1 VTEGSGRRGPGNPQ
15 AVPRSDKE
23 APQGG
28 APVGRA
34 PLPPAR
40 VTVLGPG
47 GVGGLLA
54 GLLARRGDRVTCLAP
69 PATAAHL
76 AANGLELRSP
86 ALGDARVAVE
96 AATRLDHP
104 VDVCFVTVKAAQLGA
119 AVEAV
124 PAGALGDGLVVPF
137 LNGIDHVA
145 WLRGRYPPDQVVAG
159 TIRVESTRVG
169 PGVIEHASPF
179 AVVELAAGKAPRVRV
194 EELAARLAE
203 TGLDVT
209 VRDDEATTL
218 WSKLAVLAPIALVT
232 TWTAAPFG
240 EARAGHRDEL
250 AAVTHEIARAARAD
264 GVELDPAAILAII
277 DQFPDGHRSSMQKDA
292 TAGRPIELDAIGGT
306 ILRAADRAGTGAPVT
321 ARLVADLRER
331 FG

>member
-1 VTEGSGRRGPGNPQ
+1 M
-15 AVPRSDKE
+15 AD
-23 APQGG
+23 
-28 APVGRA
+28 

-40 VTVLGPG
+40 VAVLGPG

-54 GLLARRGDRVTCLAP
+54 ALLARRGDRVTCLAP

-104 VDVCFVTVKAAQLGA
+104 VDICFVTVKAAQLGA

-179 AVVELAAGKAPRVRV
+179 AVVELAAGKAPRAPGGSGGPGRLPRWDRV
-194 EELAARLAE
+194 EELGARLAE

-232 TWTAAPFG
+232 TWAEAPFG
-240 EARAGHRDEL
+240 EARAGHWEE
-250 AAVTHEIARAARAD
+250 AVAVAHEIVAAATAD
-264 GVELDPAAILAII
+264 GVELDEQAIVGVLERI
-277 DQFPDGHRSSMQKDA
+277 PDGMRSSMQKDA
-292 TAGRPIELDAIGGT
+292 AAGRPIELDAIGGT
-306 ILRAADRAGTGAPVT
+306 ILRAADRADTEAPVT
-321 ARLVADLRER
+321 ARLVAGLRER
-331 FG
+331 SG

>member
-1 VTEGSGRRGPGNPQ
+1 V
-15 AVPRSDKE
+15 AD
-23 APQGG
+23 
-28 APVGRA
+28 

-40 VTVLGPG
+40 VAVLGPG
-47 GVGGLLA
+47 GVGGLVA
-54 GLLARRGDRVTCLAP
+54 ALLARRGDRVTCLAP

-86 ALGDARVAVE
+86 ALGDVRVRVA

-104 VDVCFVTVKAAQLGA
+104 VEVCFVTVKAAQLA
-119 AVEAV
+119 AAAETV
-124 PAGALGDGLVVPF
+124 PAELLGDGLVVPF
-137 LNGIDHVA
+137 LNGVDHVA

-179 AVVELAAGKAPRVRV
+179 AVVELAAAKAPRDRV

-203 TGLDVT
+203 TGLEVT
-209 VRDDEATTL
+209 VRDDEAATL
-218 WSKLAVLAPIALVT
+218 WAKLAVLAPIALVT

-250 AAVTHEIARAARAD
+250 VAVTGEIARAARAD
-264 GVELDPAAILAII
+264 GVELDPAAILAVL
-277 DQFPDGHRSSMQKDA
+277 DGLPEAMRSSMQKDA
-292 TAGRPIELDAIGGT
+292 AAGRPIELDAIGGT
-306 ILRAADRAGTGAPVT
+306 ILRAADRAGADAPVT
-321 ARLVADLRER
+321 ARLVADLRDR
-331 FG
+331 YG

>member
-1 VTEGSGRRGPGNPQ
+1 VTEPH
-15 AVPRSDKE
+15 
-23 APQGG
+23 
-28 APVGRA
+28 
-34 PLPPAR
+34 LPPAR
-40 VTVLGPG
+40 VAVLGPG

-54 GLLARRGDRVTCLAP
+54 ALLARRGDQVTCLAP

-76 AANGLELRSP
+76 AAHGLELRSP

-104 VDVCFVTVKAAQLGA
+104 VDVCFVTVKAGQLA
-119 AVEAV
+119 EAVEAV
-124 PAGALGDGLVVPF
+124 PPRVLGDGLVVPF

-169 PGVIEHASPF
+169 PGLIEHVSPF
-179 AVVELAAGKAPRVRV
+179 AVVELAVGKTPRARV
-194 EELAARLAE
+194 EELGARLAE

-209 VRDDEATTL
+209 VRDDEASTL

-232 TWTAAPFG
+232 TWTAAPYG
-240 EARAGHRDEL
+240 EARAGHRDEV
-250 AAVTHEIARAARAD
+250 AGVVHEIVQAARAD
-264 GVELDPAAILAII
+264 GVELDEAAVLAVLEKV
-277 DQFPDGHRSSMQKDA
+277 PDAMRSSMQKDA
-292 TAGRPIELDAIGGT
+292 AAGRPIELDAIGAT
-306 ILRAADRAGTGAPVT
+306 ILRAADRAGTDAPVT

>member
-1 VTEGSGRRGPGNPQ
+1 M
-15 AVPRSDKE
+15 SD
-23 APQGG
+23 
-28 APVGRA
+28 

-40 VTVLGPG
+40 VAVLGPG

-54 GLLARRGDRVTCLAP
+54 ALLARRGDQVTCLAP

-76 AANGLELRSP
+76 AGHGLELRSP

-96 AATRLDHP
+96 AASRLEHP
-104 VDVCFVTVKAAQLGA
+104 VDAVLVTVKAAQLEA
-119 AVEAV
+119 AVDAV
-124 PAGALGDGLVVPF
+124 PAGSLGDGLVVPF

-179 AVVELAAGKAPRVRV
+179 AVVELAVGKTPRERV
-194 EELAARLAE
+194 EELGARLAG

-232 TWTAAPFG
+232 TWAEAPFG
-240 EARAGHRDEL
+240 EARAGHWEEAVAVASEIV
-250 AAVTHEIARAARAD
+250 AAATAD
-264 GVELDPAAILAII
+264 GVELDEQAIVGLLERV
-277 DQFPDGHRSSMQKDA
+277 PDGMRSSMQKDA
-292 TAGRPIELDAIGGT
+292 AAGRPIELDAIGGT
-306 ILRAADRAGTGAPVT
+306 ILRAADRAGTEAPVT
-321 ARLVADLRER
+321 ARLVAGLRER
-331 FG
+331 SG

>member
-1 VTEGSGRRGPGNPQ
+1 V
-15 AVPRSDKE
+15 A
-23 APQGG
+23 
-28 APVGRA
+28 
-34 PLPPAR
+34 
-40 VTVLGPG
+40 VLGPG
-47 GVGGLLA
+47 GVGGLVA
-54 GLLARRGDRVTCLAP
+54 ALLARRGDRVTCLAP

-104 VDVCFVTVKAAQLGA
+104 VDVCFVTVKATQLGT

-159 TIRVESTRVG
+159 TIRVESTRVA

-179 AVVELAAGKAPRVRV
+179 AVVELAAGKAPRGRV
-194 EELAARLAE
+194 EELGARLAE

-218 WSKLAVLAPIALVT
+218 WSKLAVLASIALVT
-232 TWTAAPFG
+232 TSAEASFG
-240 EARAGHRDEL
+240 EARAGRWEE
-250 AAVTHEIARAARAD
+250 AVAVAHEIVAAARAD
-264 GVELDPAAILAII
+264 GVELDEAAIVGVLDRI
-277 DQFPDGHRSSMQKDA
+277 PDGMRSSMQKDA
-292 TAGRPIELDAIGGT
+292 AAGRPIELDAIGGT
-306 ILRAADRAGTGAPVT
+306 ILRAADRAGTDAPVT

>member
-1 VTEGSGRRGPGNPQ
+1 M
-15 AVPRSDKE
+15 A
-23 APQGG
+23 
-28 APVGRA
+28 
-34 PLPPAR
+34 
-40 VTVLGPG
+40 VLGPG

-54 GLLARRGDRVTCLAP
+54 ALLARRGDRVTCLAP

-119 AVEAV
+119 AVGAV

-179 AVVELAAGKAPRVRV
+179 AVVELAAGKAPRARV
-194 EELAARLAE
+194 EELGARLAE

-264 GVELDPAAILAII
+264 GVELDPAAILALL
-277 DQFPDGHRSSMQKDA
+277 DQLPDGMRSSMQKDA
-292 TAGRPIELDAIGGT
+292 AAGRPIELDAIGGT
-306 ILRAADRAGTGAPVT
+306 ILRAADRAGTQAPVT
-321 ARLVADLRER
+321 ARLVADLQER

>member
-1 VTEGSGRRGPGNPQ
+1 V
-15 AVPRSDKE
+15 AD
-23 APQGG
+23 
-28 APVGRA
+28 

-40 VTVLGPG
+40 VAVLGPG
-47 GVGGLLA
+47 GVGGLVA
-54 GLLARRGDRVTCLAP
+54 ALLARRGDRVTCLAP

-86 ALGDARVAVE
+86 ALGDVRVQVG

-104 VDVCFVTVKAAQLGA
+104 VDVCFVTVKAAQLAA

-124 PAGALGDGLVVPF
+124 PAELLGDGLVVPF
-137 LNGIDHVA
+137 LNGVDHVA

-179 AVVELAAGKAPRVRV
+179 AVVELAAGKAPRERG

-209 VRDDEATTL
+209 VRDDEAGTL

-250 AAVTHEIARAARAD
+250 AAVTHETARAARAD
-264 GVELDPAAILAII
+264 GVELDPAAILAVL
-277 DQFPDGHRSSMQKDA
+277 DQLPDGMRSSMQKDA
-292 TAGRPIELDAIGGT
+292 AAGRPIELDAIGGT
-306 ILRAADRAGTGAPVT
+306 ILRAADRAGTAAPVT

>member
-1 VTEGSGRRGPGNPQ
+1 M
-15 AVPRSDKE
+15 SD
-23 APQGG
+23 
-28 APVGRA
+28 

-40 VTVLGPG
+40 VAVLGPG

-54 GLLARRGDRVTCLAP
+54 ALLARRGDQVTCLAP

-76 AANGLELRSP
+76 AGHGLELRSP

-96 AATRLDHP
+96 AASRLEHP
-104 VDVCFVTVKAAQLGA
+104 VDAVLVTVKAAQLEA

-179 AVVELAAGKAPRVRV
+179 AVVELAVGKAPRERV
-194 EELAARLAE
+194 EELGARLAE

-209 VRDDEATTL
+209 VRDDEAATM

-232 TWTAAPFG
+232 TWAEAPFG
-240 EARAGHRDEL
+240 EARAGHWEEVVAVASEIV
-250 AAVTHEIARAARAD
+250 AAATAD
-264 GVELDPAAILAII
+264 GVELDEQAIVGLLERV
-277 DQFPDGHRSSMQKDA
+277 PDGMRSSMQKDA
-292 TAGRPIELDAIGGT
+292 AAGRPIELDAIGGT
-306 ILRAADRAGTGAPVT
+306 ILRAADRAGTEAPVT
-321 ARLVADLRER
+321 ARLVAGLRER
-331 FG
+331 SG